1 MELCEC
7 RFEGT
12 SLIAPALKIDSILFI
27 RNRTCC
33 NEVDTFWH
41 QVCVREMPQVQKWEV
56 ARGKC
61 IYREPNVCSTIV
73 LDSILETMVRQTTE
87 KKKSPLR
94 GGCGAKL
101 QNLVCWSSKQTAQK
115 FIPTKQIFHRMV
127 VRVHAWIG
135 SSKLKCDPWR
145 CLGGRNFSLPGRAG
159 AIKVKWNQ
167 RRSYL
172 VARPLVMC
180 ISGVF
185 LRRLPNWC
193 HY

>member
-1 MELCEC
+1 
-7 RFEGT
+7 
-12 SLIAPALKIDSILFI
+12 
-27 RNRTCC
+27 
-33 NEVDTFWH
+33 
-41 QVCVREMPQVQKWEV
+41 MPQVQKWEV

-61 IYREPNVCSTIV
+61 IYREPNVCSTAV
-73 LDSILETMVRQTTE
+73 LGSILETMVRQTTG
-87 KKKSPLR
+87 KKSPLR

-101 QNLVCWSSKQTAQK
+101 QNLVCWSSKQTARNI
-115 FIPTKQIFHRMV
+115 IPTKQIFHRMV
-127 VRVHAWIG
+127 VRVHARIG

-185 LRRLPNWC
+185 LRRLPN
-193 HY
+193 